1 MAQLPTT
8 RLSPVEE
15 FTHRVIGDDNQAN
28 ELWRALPAHI
38 RPERFRRN
46 IINLFM
52 QTRDITECD
61 PRVTFREVAK
71 AAALGLLLD
80 PQLGE
85 AYIVLTWNGKLK
97 RKEPQLRCG
106 YRGLIKMARQSG
118 EIANIYPGQVCAKD
132 HFVVEEGTDRRLE
145 HRPDYTKPRGEP
157 VCYYAVVAYKDGT
170 KDFDVMS
177 LEEIH
182 AIRDRSDAWK
192 AFVAGKISST
202 PWSTDEGQMAKKT
215 VLRRLLNRVP
225 QSPDLS
231 EAIALENAADFA
243 PQAPRL
249 APQLDRLAPQLD
261 VVEGSFSQPAIE
273 APAVDV
279 TEAEDAGPEYVQEPS
294 KPAHIS
300 EDMAADLRD
309 MASVVSVEARKKWLT
324 GLGAKSYTTI
334 PAHRAEEA
342 RHTLQVLV
350 DAAERDGA

>member
-85 AYIVLTWNGKLK
+85 AYIVLTWNARLK

-202 PWSTDEGQMAKKT
+202 PWGTDEGQMAKKT

-249 APQLDRLAPQLD
+249 APRLD

-273 APAVDV
+273 APTVEV
-279 TEAEDAGPEYVQEPS
+279 TEAEDAGPEYVQEPA
-294 KPAHIS
+294 PLS
-300 EDMAADLRD
+300 ERIDEGVATELRD
-309 MASVVSVEARKKWLT
+309 MASVVRPAEVRKWLK
-324 GLGAKSYTTI
+324 GLGADRITAI
-334 PAHRAEEA
+334 PAHRADEA
-342 RHTLQVLV
+342 RRTLQVLV